1 MDFVVERLVTLPEE
15 LVNLPFYP
23 VDPRV
28 QGWFGLDWAFVL
40 GVTTAYL
47 VGVGILMGIM
57 KTQSSPFSL
66 YAYRI
71 AHNFVMCAVSFYMFA
86 EIMRLGLTQGFFKE
100 LDRTTDS
107 LPMAHVIWVFY
118 ISKVFEFNDTLIMI
132 LRQKYSQVT
141 VLHVYHHWSVTL
153 MWFLNCR
160 IYPGTFAA
168 TAAAFNSFI
177 HVLMYLYYGVST
189 YMQGADGAGSRWNP
203 WWKKYLTQLQLIQF
217 TYMIGLGIWLT
228 FYGDPRYRV
237 LGSFNGLYAVTLYA
251 LFWNFYSKSY
261 TKKKPKSS

>member
-1 MDFVVERLVTLPEE
+1 MDFIIERLVTLPEE

-107 LPMAHVIWVFY
+107 LPVRPPPLFY
-118 ISKVFEFNDTLIMI
+118 PPFLLPFL
-132 LRQKYSQVT
+132 LCGWLLFVT
-141 VLHVYHHWSVTL
+141 GRIVTPSSLSTSTSSLASSHCMNTRLVTL
-153 MWFLNCR
+153 HILS
-160 IYPGTFAA
+160 PHPHPLPHPSPHPT
-168 TAAAFNSFI
+168 
-177 HVLMYLYYGVST
+177 
-189 YMQGADGAGSRWNP
+189 P
-203 WWKKYLTQLQLIQF
+203 
-217 TYMIGLGIWLT
+217 
-228 FYGDPRYRV
+228 P
-237 LGSFNGLYAVTLYA
+237 
-251 LFWNFYSKSY
+251 
-261 TKKKPKSS
+261 

>member
-1 MDFVVERLVTLPEE
+1 MGTRRSFSDMDFIIERLVTLPEE

-86 EIMRLGLTQGFFKE
+86 EIMRPASPRASSRNSTG
-100 LDRTTDS
+100 
-107 LPMAHVIWVFY
+107 PP
-118 ISKVFEFNDTLIMI
+118 TL
-132 LRQKYSQVT
+132 
-141 VLHVYHHWSVTL
+141 
-153 MWFLNCR
+153 F
-160 IYPGTFAA
+160 
-168 TAAAFNSFI
+168 
-177 HVLMYLYYGVST
+177 
-189 YMQGADGAGSRWNP
+189 P
-203 WWKKYLTQLQLIQF
+203 W
-217 TYMIGLGIWLT
+217 
-228 FYGDPRYRV
+228 
-237 LGSFNGLYAVTLYA
+237 
-251 LFWNFYSKSY
+251 
-261 TKKKPKSS
+261 